1 MLFWRLGTK
10 KWECD
15 AADALYKQ
23 NVFTIINSRCI
34 KIKLWSENKGFYM
47 KQGNIFVLRFNADGR
62 SYFTYAKYRQRLFC
76 KET

>member
-10 KWECD
+10 KWEYD

-34 KIKLWSENKGFYM
+34 EIKLWSENKVF
-47 KQGNIFVLRFNADGR
+47 I
-62 SYFTYAKYRQRLFC
+62 
-76 KET
+76 